1 VALWRL
7 PRPDFHRLVEYR
19 LFRRTTHVTAYML
32 AKSPPRPSTRRL
44 QRLRCLYRCSDC
56 YRVERTSSRVDS
68 HPLWS
73 IRLRTAH

>member
-7 PRPDFHRLVEYR
+7 PRPDFHRLVNTD
-19 LFRRTTHVTAYML
+19 FSRRTTHVTAYML
-32 AKSPPRPSTRRL
+32 AKSPPRPSTGGF
-44 QRLRCLYRCSDC
+44 SGF
-56 YRVERTSSRVDS
+56 VASTAAPIATGWNEPVPGWDS